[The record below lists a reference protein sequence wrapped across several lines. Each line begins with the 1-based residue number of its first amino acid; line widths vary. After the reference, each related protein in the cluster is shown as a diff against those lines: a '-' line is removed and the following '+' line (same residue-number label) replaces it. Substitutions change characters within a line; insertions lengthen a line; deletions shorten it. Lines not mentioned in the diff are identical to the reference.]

1 MGFYSGGLVPISHYQ
16 IKERTADQSADE
28 TDIAKKLFYADDGA
42 GGGTLDQVLCWWN
55 EIQKLGPSFGY
66 FPTPS
71 KTWLIVKPEFL
82 EKAKVVFADSDINIT
97 DQGHKYLGSYIGGVS
112 GKAVFVKSQVDEWIS
127 NVNAL
132 AKIAK
137 TEPQLAYAA
146 YVYGLSKKW
155 SFVTRT
161 TPNIS
166 EHLKKLEFH
175 VKETLIPAIVGKEF
189 ISDDTRRIFSLPARL
204 GGLGF
209 LDPCS
214 VADLEYESSVAATS
228 QLTNAIYNQQSFLVI
243 DEEKQTETMS
253 RVKHKKSEWY
263 KELQNAIRK
272 ESSASVSKILDLASK
287 KGASCWLTSLP
298 LQRYGFV
305 LNKQQFHDSI
315 CLRYNYS
322 IKLAAKVCAYSGE
335 PYSVNHCL
343 TCKKGGY
350 VTLRHNSLRDLL
362 AELLEEICKD
372 VVIEPTLLPLTGE
385 NLPPGSNLS
394 DGARLDVS
402 CINLWSPLSRAFID
416 GRIFNPQ
423 AQSNWNKSISAMY
436 TSHQN
441 EKKTEYGPRTREVE
455 KATLTAAVMSTSGG
469 MGKET
474 DVLVRQIAT
483 KLSVKRGERYS
494 DTVGFVRRRIRF
506 DLLRTCVIALR
517 GHKKTSAPDSIRDL
531 DFNLRP
537 VAY

>member
-1 MGFYSGGLVPISHYQ
+1 MFYSIYHQ
-16 IKERTADQSADE
+16 Q
-28 TDIAKKLFYADDGA
+28 
-42 GGGTLDQVLCWWN
+42 N
-55 EIQKLGPSFGY
+55 
-66 FPTPS
+66 
-71 KTWLIVKPEFL
+71 
-82 EKAKVVFADSDINIT
+82 
-97 DQGHKYLGSYIGGVS
+97 
-112 GKAVFVKSQVDEWIS
+112 
-127 NVNAL
+127 
-132 AKIAK
+132 
-137 TEPQLAYAA
+137 
-146 YVYGLSKKW
+146 
-155 SFVTRT
+155 
-161 TPNIS
+161 
-166 EHLKKLEFH
+166 
-175 VKETLIPAIVGKEF
+175 
-189 ISDDTRRIFSLPARL
+189 
-204 GGLGF
+204 F
-209 LDPCS
+209 LD
-214 VADLEYESSVAATS
+214 L
-228 QLTNAIYNQQSFLVI
+228 
-243 DEEKQTETMS
+243 DEEAQSKIMKG
-253 RVKHKKSEWY
+253 VKHKKNEWY
-263 KELQNAIRK
+263 KELQNTIRN
-272 ESSASVSKILDLASK
+272 ESSASVSKIIDLASE

-322 IKLAAKVCAYSGE
+322 IKLAAKVCACGE

-372 VVIEPTLLPLTGE
+372 VVIEPPLLPLTGE
-385 NLPPGSNLS
+385 KLPPGSNLS

-416 GRIFNPQ
+416 VRIFNPQ
-423 AQSNWNKSISAMY
+423 AQSNWNKSIPAMY

-441 EKKTEYGPRTREVE
+441 EKKTEYGPRAREVE

-469 MGKET
+469 MGKEM
-474 DVLVRQIAT
+474 DMLVRQIAT

-506 DLLRTCVIALR
+506 DLIRTCVIALR
-517 GHKKTSAPDSIRDL
+517 GHKKTTAPDSIRDL